1 MERVNGS
8 PCRHEWQR
16 VGPQVWSSGLPVAL
30 HRCRKCRQ
38 EIFVHVA
45 QERPY
50 QSFGDG
56 VERQD

>member
-1 MERVNGS
+1 MSDSAG
-8 PCRHEWQR
+8 CAHEWER

-30 HRCRKCRQ
+30 HRCWHCL
-38 EIFVHVA
+38 EEVFVHVP

-56 VERQD
+56 ATRQD